1 MTTRRNA
8 AIVCVGAIIF
18 CAIAVISVINLSA
31 LRDSRLALLDSVLDN
46 WATHE
51 ARRVIRTEPER
62 TFADLPPELGSA
74 NSVEILVLVM
84 DANGAVLSRSRDWP
98 KDIDSSSW
106 VSKAPPVAGLLQKA
120 PSTSAIV
127 RSSGIV
133 RREDVATPGVDT
145 VQRLTSA
152 ATDADSKPI
161 LLDGDRDITLRHFV
175 TRGIGGVIRWVA
187 ARAGPFTVFAG
198 VRGSVVGGSL
208 AWLVYTFCAIAAVG
222 TAIGTLLTHR
232 VLSIYSHEQVTLT
245 DWARRAADG
254 SLTDTEP
261 PLVSLDLQDLR
272 GQLARLQRRL
282 ATSLEQAYRF
292 TGDAAHELRSPLTA
306 MQVKIDRL
314 INRSVAASDLQRDL
328 ADVADDIHRLSTLV
342 RRLFWLALADAGRL
356 QVHRV
361 MVDLSV
367 MLRDVTDDLVGGAEG
382 LTLTLHIDPG
392 LEIEADATL
401 LEHAIA
407 NLISNGIKHNRPGGW
422 IDIKTMTDAK
432 SVVVSVRN
440 SVAHPLPIS
449 RERVFERFFRGGY
462 ARALTDGSSGIG
474 LSLAREI
481 ARAHGGDILVEDSS
495 SDEAWF
501 TLRLPM
507 ALPPGAEPVR
517 LVLELPSTLGRPI
530 GTT

>member
-1 MTTRRNA
+1 MTTRRN
-8 AIVCVGAIIF
+8 VVTVGVGAIIF
-18 CAIAVISVINLSA
+18 CTIAVIGLFSLST

-51 ARRVIRTEPER
+51 TRRAILTVPES

-74 NSVEILVLVM
+74 NSVEIFVLVI
-84 DANGAVLSRSRDWP
+84 DASGTVLSRSRDWP
-98 KDIDSSSW
+98 QDIDSSSW
-106 VSKAPPVAGLLQKA
+106 VSKAPPVAGLLPTV
-120 PSTSAIV
+120 PSTSAV
-127 RSSGIV
+127 VTSSGIV
-133 RREDVATPGVDT
+133 QREDGATPGIDT
-145 VQRLTSA
+145 TQHLSSDA
-152 ATDADSKPI
+152 PHADSKPI
-161 LLDGDRDITLRHFV
+161 LSDGDRDVTLRHFA
-175 TRGIGGVIRWVA
+175 TRGVGGGIRWVA

-198 VRGSVVGGSL
+198 VRGSVVGASL
-208 AWLVYTFCAIAAVG
+208 AWLVYTFGALAVVG

-232 VLSIYSHEQVTLT
+232 VLSNYYSEQVALT
-245 DWARRAADG
+245 DWARHAADG
-254 SLTDTEP
+254 SPTASEP
-261 PLVSLDLQDLR
+261 PLVSRDLEDLR
-272 GQLARLQRRL
+272 RELARLHRRL

-306 MQVKIDRL
+306 MQVKVDRL
-314 INRSVAASDLQRDL
+314 INRSPAASDLQRDL
-328 ADVADDIHRLSTLV
+328 ADIADDVHRLSTLV

-356 QVHRV
+356 QVHRIV
-361 MVDLSV
+361 VDLSV
-367 MLRDVTDDLVGGAEG
+367 MLSDVTEDLVGDAEG

-392 LEIEADATL
+392 LQIEADATL

-422 IDIKTMTDAK
+422 IDIKTMADAK
-432 SVVVSVRN
+432 SVAVSVRN

-462 ARALTDGSSGIG
+462 ARAHTDSSSGIG

-495 SDEAWF
+495 SDEACF

-507 ALPPGAEPVR
+507 ALPPGVGPLR
-517 LVLELPSTLGRPI
+517 LY
-530 GTT
+530 

>member
-1 MTTRRNA
+1 MITRRNA

-18 CAIAVISVINLSA
+18 CAIAVIGVINLSA

-46 WATHE
+46 WAIHE
-51 ARRVIRTEPER
+51 AGRVIRTEPER

-84 DANGAVLSRSRDWP
+84 DADGSVLSRSRDWP

-106 VSKAPPVAGLLQKA
+106 VSKAPTVAGLSQKA
-120 PSTSAIV
+120 PSTSAV
-127 RSSGIV
+127 VTSSGIV
-133 RREDVATPGVDT
+133 RRGDVATPGVDM
-145 VQRLTSA
+145 VQRPTSA
-152 ATDADSKPI
+152 APDADSKPI
-161 LLDGDRDITLRHFV
+161 LFDGERDVTLRHFA
-175 TRGIGGVIRWVA
+175 TRAAGGMIRWVA

-198 VRGSVVGGSL
+198 VRAGVVGGSL
-208 AWLVYTFCAIAAVG
+208 AWLVYTFGAVAVIG
-222 TAIGTLLTHR
+222 TGMGTLLTHR
-232 VLSIYSHEQVTLT
+232 VLVIYSREQVALA
-245 DWARRAADG
+245 DWTRRAADG
-254 SLTDTEP
+254 SLAAPEP
-261 PLVSLDLQDLR
+261 PAVSPDLEDLR

-306 MQVKIDRL
+306 IQVKIDRL

-328 ADVADDIHRLSTLV
+328 ADVADDIHQLSTLV

-361 MVDLSV
+361 TVDLSL
-367 MLRDVTDDLVGGAEG
+367 MLRDVTEDLVAGAIG

-392 LEIEADATL
+392 LQIEADTTL

-407 NLISNGIKHNRPGGW
+407 NLISNAVKHNRPGGW
-422 IDIKTMTDAK
+422 IDIKTMADAK
-432 SVVVSVRN
+432 SVIVSVSN

-495 SDEAWF
+495 RDEARF

-507 ALPPGAEPVR
+507 ALPFGVGSVPLAPTSMTEP
-517 LVLELPSTLGRPI
+517 SG
-530 GTT
+530 